1 MKKLFLLTVLTAS
14 ALLHA
19 QADFQGVAVYTSM
32 TSFKNMNFTIEG
44 DPAAEASIKESL
56 AKGMEKEYTLI
67 FNKIE
72 SVYEEEEKLLPQG
85 VSGGISFNFRD
96 GKLYTSLKDKI
107 TVKES
112 DMFNKEFLVTDSLRH
127 RKWILGEETKKIGNY
142 TCYKATDTIK
152 IEPPTQETQDKA
164 KEKGVDLLSIITP
177 KTIVIT
183 AWYTPEIPVSHGPGN
198 YDGLPGLVL
207 EVSDDNTTLLCT
219 KVTLNPKEKSDIKPP
234 TKGEKVTKEKF
245 LEIIDKK
252 LNEMRDMHTPAS
264 GGRSTGRF
272 VPGG

>member
-85 VSGGISFNFRD
+85 VSGGVSFNFRD

-127 RKWILGEETKKIGNY
+127 RKWILGGETKKIGNY

-198 YDGLPGLVL
+198 YGGLPGLVL

-219 KVTLNPKEKSDIKPP
+219 KVILNPKEKSDIKPP

-245 LEIIDKK
+245 LEIMDKK
-252 LNEMRDMHTPAS
+252 LNE
-264 GGRSTGRF
+264 
-272 VPGG
+272 